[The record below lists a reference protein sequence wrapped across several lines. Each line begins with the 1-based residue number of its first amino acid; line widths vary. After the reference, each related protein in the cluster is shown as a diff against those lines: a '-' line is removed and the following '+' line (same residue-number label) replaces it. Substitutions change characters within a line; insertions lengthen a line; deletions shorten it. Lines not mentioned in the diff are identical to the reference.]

1 MKKIAAWLLTVC
13 LLLLAGCSGGAAKS
27 ADLAAVKDSL
37 AAQFKLD
44 EMMALSEDDLLDMY
58 GIKGEDVKQYAALI
72 ARSSTSADEILL
84 FEAKDGDAAKRLK
97 EQLDKRYQAKLN
109 EAKDYL
115 PDEYAKIAA
124 CKVAQ
129 SGNYVSLIVSSDAEA
144 MAKVYQD
151 AFK

>member
-1 MKKIAAWLLTVC
+1 MKKIAAWLLAACV
-13 LLLLAGCSGGAAKS
+13 LLLAGCGGAAKS
-27 ADLAAVKDSL
+27 ADLSAVKDSL

-44 EMMALSEDDLLDMY
+44 EMMALSQDDLLDMY
-58 GIKGEDVKQYAALI
+58 GIKPDDVKQYAALI

-84 FEAKDGDAAKRLK
+84 FEARDADAASRLK
-97 EQLDKRYQAKLN
+97 AQLDKRYQAKLN

-124 CKVAQ
+124 CQVAQ
-129 SGNYVSLIVSSDAEA
+129 NGNYVSLIVSPDAEA
-144 MAKVYQD
+144 MTKLYQA

>member
-1 MKKIAAWLLTVC
+1 MKKIAAWLLAACV
-13 LLLLAGCSGGAAKS
+13 LLLAGCGGAAKS
-27 ADLAAVKDSL
+27 ADLSAVKDSL
-37 AAQFKLD
+37 VAQFKLD
-44 EMMALSEDDLLDMY
+44 EMMALSQDDLLDMY
-58 GIKGEDVKQYAALI
+58 GIKLDDVKQYAALI

-84 FEAKDGDAAKRLK
+84 FEAKDADAASRLK
-97 EQLDKRYQAKLN
+97 VQLDKRYQAKLN

-129 SGNYVSLIVSSDAEA
+129 SGNYVSLIVSPDAEA
-144 MAKVYQD
+144 MTKLYQA

>member
-1 MKKIAAWLLTVC
+1 MKKIAAWLLAACV
-13 LLLLAGCSGGAAKS
+13 LLLAGCGGAAKS
-27 ADLAAVKDSL
+27 ADLSAVKDSL

-44 EMMALSEDDLLDMY
+44 EMMALSQDDLLDMY
-58 GIKGEDVKQYAALI
+58 GIKPDDVKQYAALI

-84 FEAKDGDAAKRLK
+84 FEARDADAASRLK
-97 EQLDKRYQAKLN
+97 AQLDKRYQAKLN

-129 SGNYVSLIVSSDAEA
+129 SGNYVSLIVSPDAEA
-144 MAKVYQD
+144 MTKLYQA